1 MAIETPE
8 IRVSPAQPIESVTE
22 KSRPVPHLIIQPSRG
37 WGALG
42 LRELW
47 EYRELIYFMLWRDV
61 KGRYRQMALGGL
73 WIVIQPVMTMLV
85 FSAIFGGLA
94 KIPSDGLPY
103 PLFSFAAVLPWKLFS
118 GAIYQAAASL
128 TSNMHIISK
137 IYFPRLV
144 VPITGAL
151 SGLVDF
157 AVSFLVLLGMMFYYG
172 VVPQWT
178 ALTLPY
184 FVLLAVATA
193 LAGGLWLAALNVR
206 FRDVSFGLSFL
217 VTAWMYA
224 SPVVY
229 PSSLV
234 IKRLEH
240 KPWLYELYQLNP
252 MTQVIEGF
260 RWALLGKGQHPGVM
274 LLVSSLIVLVALITG
289 AFYFRRTERTV
300 VDLL

>member
-8 IRVSPAQPIESVTE
+8 IRVSPAQPIEAVPE
-22 KSRPVPHLIIQPSRG
+22 KRRPAPHLVIQPSRG

-73 WIVIQPVMTMLV
+73 WIIIQPVMTMLV

-128 TSNMHIISK
+128 TNNMHIISK

-144 VPITGAL
+144 VPITGAI

-172 VVPQWT
+172 VVPQWA

-206 FRDVSFGLSFL
+206 FRDVSFGLSFA

-229 PSSLV
+229 PTSLV
-234 IKRLEH
+234 IKRLAH

-252 MTQVIEGF
+252 MAQVIEGF
-260 RWALLGKGQHPGVM
+260 RWALLGKGQPPGIM
-274 LLVSSLIVLVALITG
+274 LLVSSLIVLIALITG